1 LPRHPA
7 HPSPHIDDLQTRP
20 RINFGET
27 MIEPAIF
34 EGPDLA
40 QVRFLWDRLGQE
52 PRLLSRTMETVL
64 RVEALSGP
72 DSKLA
77 SIRKF

>member
-1 LPRHPA
+1 
-7 HPSPHIDDLQTRP
+7 
-20 RINFGET
+20 

-52 PRLLSRTMETVL
+52 PRLPSRTMETVL
-64 RVEALSGP
+64 RVEALSEP